1 MRLSLLSSRLPAL
14 ALMAAYGAA
23 AAPAGAQSTNQPT
36 GSSSSSSSSS
46 QAPGQAAA
54 EATGQVAT
62 PAGGGSDN
70 GRTTTYAEATVSGGY
85 SSNPSLQSTT
95 RSSAF
100 GRASLTGYRVWN
112 GDRGKTT
119 LSGYVE
125 NTTYVRGRYGSK
137 QIFRVFGRTDRALSE
152 KVRVF
157 GTVSANGDIAGQ
169 LSNRF
174 SGPVGDPSPGFNPEV
189 INLTGRQYLVRGQ
202 AGASIT
208 TSPLSSVSL
217 SAGVSHAF
225 FTGGNKTADY
235 TTYQGTVGYGH
246 QLSERSSLGA
256 NVSLQR
262 QQFRGSDYSDVV
274 NVAGTFST
282 KFAEDISAGGSVGIL
297 AIYVHREGL
306 SDHSYSPSFSASICK
321 AGERTQYCANLS
333 RSARAPL
340 AIKGL
345 ETSRSASITTD
356 FGLSYNREFGQRDTF
371 RANLTGTSSSRVT
384 VANEAKFRTTY
395 VTGLMSYDRRIGNR
409 LYAGISVG
417 ARRLF
422 QTGPD
427 PKTDYNGNFYL
438 RYRLGDLI

>member
-1 MRLSLLSSRLPAL
+1 MRRALLSCRLPAL
-14 ALMAAYGAA
+14 ALMAAYGVAE
-23 AAPAGAQSTNQPT
+23 APAAAQSTNQTT
-36 GSSSSSSSSS
+36 GSGSSASE
-46 QAPGQAAA
+46 APGQGAA
-54 EATGQVAT
+54 EATGQIASPSRAV
-62 PAGGGSDN
+62 SDSA
-70 GRTTTYAEATVSGGY
+70 RTTTYAEATVGAGY
-85 SSNPSLQSTT
+85 SSNPSLQATT

-112 GDRGKTT
+112 GDRGTT
-119 LSGYVE
+119 ILSGYVE

-152 KVRVF
+152 RVRVF
-157 GTVSANGDIAGQ
+157 GTLSANGDIAGQ

-174 SGPVGDPSPGFNPEV
+174 GGPVGDPSPEPNPEV

-217 SAGVSHAF
+217 SAGASHAF
-225 FTGGNKTADY
+225 FTGGNETADY
-235 TTYQGTVGYGH
+235 TTYQGTLGYGH
-246 QLSERSSLGA
+246 QLSERSSVGA

-262 QQFRGSDYSDVV
+262 QQFRGDDYSDVV
-274 NVAGTFST
+274 NLAGTFST
-282 KFAEDISAGGSVGIL
+282 KFAEDISANGSVGIL
-297 AIYVHREGL
+297 AIYIHRAGL
-306 SDHSYSPSFSASICK
+306 SDHSYSPSFSASVCK
-321 AGERTQYCANLS
+321 AGERTQYCAYLS

-340 AIKGL
+340 AIKGF
-345 ETSRSASITTD
+345 ETSRSTAITTD
-356 FGLSYNREFGQRDTF
+356 FGLSYNREFGQTDTF
-371 RANLTGTSSSRVT
+371 RANLTGTNSSRVT
-384 VANEAKFRTTY
+384 TANEAKFRTTY
-395 VTGLMSYDRRIGNR
+395 VTGLASYDRRVGRR
-409 LYAGISVG
+409 LYVGLALG